1 MREERK
7 PIEGQRP
14 KTVGAE
20 RILFRREDKMPGLK
34 SALSALTHLPASCR
48 GFTAG
53 RLRAALLAPVLGL
66 AIAAAASPQAGAQDY
81 PTQPIKMT
89 VGYGPGATTDLL
101 ARIVAADMSKILGQP
116 IPVENKPGANSAI
129 AGRLI
134 AQADA
139 DGYNLLFGASA
150 MVSNIYGMKDPGY
163 KMSDFEVVGG
173 HTFSPFVLVV
183 NSTTSGAKTLADL
196 IAYGK
201 ANPGKLTYA
210 SLGPSSPANL
220 ASQRL
225 QSLTGI
231 GWSEVP
237 FKGSADAVTALT
249 AGTVDAYFAAPA
261 SVASVKERPDLFVV
275 ATSGKQRVSNFPE
288 VPTFLELGYDVTDDF
303 SYGVLVRTGTP
314 EPILQK
320 LRDAF
325 AEAKRSPE
333 ARSKIEGAGL
343 QIYEGTPEQYAADLE
358 RQAGAFEADFKKLG
372 IEPQ

>member
-1 MREERK
+1 M
-7 PIEGQRP
+7 
-14 KTVGAE
+14 T
-20 RILFRREDKMPGLK
+20 GLK
-34 SALSALTHLPASCR
+34 SAFSALTRFAASCR
-48 GFTAG
+48 RFPTG
-53 RLRAALLAPVLGL
+53 RLRATLLVPVLGV
-66 AIAAAASPQAGAQDY
+66 AIVMALPRLAGAQDY
-81 PTQPIKMT
+81 PTGPIKMT
-89 VGYGPGATTDLL
+89 VGYGAGATTDLL
-101 ARIVAADMSKILGQP
+101 ARIVASDMSKILGQP

-150 MVSNIYGMKDPGY
+150 MVSNIYGMLDPGY

-173 HTFSPFVLVV
+173 HTFSPFVLVI
-183 NSTTSGAKTLADL
+183 NSASSGAKTLADL

-225 QSLTGI
+225 QALTGI

-249 AGTVDAYFAAPA
+249 AGTIDAYFSAPA
-261 SVASVKERPDLFVV
+261 SVTSIKERPDLFVV
-275 ATSGKQRVSNFPE
+275 ATSGKQRVSSFPD
-288 VPTFLELGYDVTDDF
+288 VPTFLELGYEITDDF

-333 ARSKIEGAGL
+333 ARSKIESAGL
-343 QIYEGTPEQYAADLE
+343 QVYEGTPEQYAAELG
-358 RQAGAFEADFKKLG
+358 QQGVVFEADFKKLG